1 MDRKELIDAAKAARE
16 LAYAPYSGFKVGAAL
31 LTESGRLFTG
41 CNVESA
47 SLGLSMCAERVAIF
61 KAVSEGEEHLESIAI
76 VCSDPEKCTPCGAC
90 RQLISEFGPDA
101 DVITENKEGGIDVT
115 NIRDILPDYFTM

>member
-1 MDRKELIDAAKAARE
+1 MDKNELIDAAKAARE

-31 LTESGRLFTG
+31 LTESGKIYTG

-61 KAVSEGEEHLESIAI
+61 KAVSEGAGPLKAIAI

-90 RQLISEFGPDA
+90 RQLISEFGPNA
-101 DVITENKEGGIDVT
+101 DLIIEKGEGEIEVSK
-115 NIRDILPDYFTM
+115 IQDILPDYFTM